1 LRVTPSPARE
11 SFRARR
17 PRRSYAVIIGIL
29 LSAARDAEQPPLH
42 AWQHLARVRDGRAGG
57 VSSCVTHARCAP
69 DWHALLPQ
77 LSLAPMVRTSAAA
90 GGGSVV
96 LAGGLSIDKRAALL
110 LTSLFDLLA
119 TLLIAGGIE
128 YARSDLVRRACC

>member
-1 LRVTPSPARE
+1 
-11 SFRARR
+11 
-17 PRRSYAVIIGIL
+17 
-29 LSAARDAEQPPLH
+29 
-42 AWQHLARVRDGRAGG
+42 
-57 VSSCVTHARCAP
+57 
-69 DWHALLPQ
+69 
-77 LSLAPMVRTSAAA
+77 MVRTSAAA